1 MPITNPVNDDVVND
15 ATVFCTKKR
24 VLSLTVLKPGNIT
37 GCDPLQVLESVGPGH
52 INLAHVADVKEAN
65 GVANGMVL
73 GEHARRVLDWHL
85 PATEWNHSA
94 TQGNMRIKE
103 RRASE
108 RFAPWVLR
116 HGSLSFEA
124 LTASCHMIRR

>member
-1 MPITNPVNDDVVND
+1 MKLDRRNFLKNAGAV
-15 ATVFCTKKR
+15 
-24 VLSLTVLKPGNIT
+24 SLAGLGA
-37 GCDPLQVLESVGPGH
+37 S
-52 INLAHVADVKEAN
+52 LAHVADVKEAN
-65 GVANGMVL
+65 GVAHGMVL
-73 GEHARRVLDWHL
+73 GEHARRVLDRHL